1 MIPDNLRYHKEHE
14 WVRVEGKQAVIG
26 ISDHAQEALGDIVF
40 FQLPQIGAKVKAGQ
54 EIGEVESTKATSSI
68 YTPISGTVSKV
79 NVALNE
85 KPELANK
92 DPYGGGWVAHRNGQP
107 RRSQRA
113 DGREGLRGVPRQ
125 RSEVRFWGEHA
136 RHNTHRHH
144 RSRDRRLRG
153 SHSRGPA
160 RRAGHPRRERG
171 CGRLVPEL
179 GLHSQ
184 QVAAGLR
191 GTRSED

>member
-40 FQLPQIGAKVKAGQ
+40 FQLPQVGAKVKAGQ

-92 DPYGGGWVAHRNGQP
+92 DPYGEGWVAIIEMAAPAEVNGLMD
-107 RRSQRA
+107 A
-113 DGREGLRGVPRQ
+113 K
-125 RSEVRFWGEHA
+125 A
-136 RHNTHRHH
+136 Y
-144 RSRDRRLRG
+144 
-153 SHSRGPA
+153 
-160 RRAGHPRRERG
+160 
-171 CGRLVPEL
+171 
-179 GLHSQ
+179 
-184 QVAAGLR
+184 AAYLDK
-191 GTRSED
+191 EAK